1 MRKPHFGVRGLISG
15 AVGCFLLASSTP
27 VSATSGV
34 LDPSFGTGGRVTT
47 DLGGGFA
54 DAYALAQ
61 QPDGKI
67 VAVGHT
73 TVAVGDDFALVRYR
87 TDGSLDPGFGT
98 GGVVTTDFFGVFD
111 HANAVALQRDGRIV
125 AAGSAFSGSL
135 PGHDDFA
142 LARYRTDGS
151 LDPSFGTGG
160 KVTTSIGE
168 FNRAWAVAVQHD
180 GRIVAAGYAS
190 GRFALVRY
198 RTDGSLDPSF
208 GTAGVVTTD
217 VPGGAEEIFGLT
229 IQRDGRIVVAGYASG
244 AFALARYDRNGA
256 LDPSFGTGGIVTTD
270 FGGFA
275 YASAVTLQPTGR
287 IVAAGRATVP
297 GNPPSDIALAR
308 YRSDGALDATF
319 GTGGR
324 VTTDFGGDD
333 QAYAVG
339 LQRHGRIV
347 VAGTSLTG
355 PTNNDFAL
363 ARYRSDGSL
372 DPAFAAGGRATTD
385 FAGSFDQA
393 RAVLVQRDGRIVA
406 AGRAVVGAVDN
417 FALAR
422 YLAAGHT

>member
-1 MRKPHFGVRGLISG
+1 MRKPRFGVRGLVSG
-15 AVGCFLLASSTP
+15 AVGCFLLAASTS
-27 VSATSGV
+27 VSAASGD
-34 LDPSFGTGGRVTT
+34 LDPSFGTGGKVTT

-61 QPDGKI
+61 QSDGKI

-142 LARYRTDGS
+142 LARYRTNGS
-151 LDPSFGTGG
+151 LDPTFGTGG

-180 GRIVAAGYAS
+180 GRIV
-190 GRFALVRY
+190 
-198 RTDGSLDPSF
+198 
-208 GTAGVVTTD
+208 
-217 VPGGAEEIFGLT
+217 
-229 IQRDGRIVVAGYASG
+229 VAGYASG
-244 AFALARYDRNGA
+244 DFALARYDRNGA
-256 LDPSFGTGGIVTTD
+256 LDPSFGTGGVVTTD

-287 IVAAGRATVP
+287 IVAVGRATVA
-297 GNPPSDIALAR
+297 GNPSSDVALAR

-372 DPAFAAGGRATTD
+372 DSAFGAGGRVTTD

-406 AGRAVVGAVDN
+406 AGRAVLGAVDN

-422 YLAAGHT
+422 YLAAGHS